1 MNKISKEFLEASE
14 KITDTKI
21 HIESDMEYAQR
32 VDSINTIEKWKNSD
46 GKNYVLED
54 LPFDNLTFFAEP
66 EVITNP
72 YSGVK
77 VTLNPVE
84 VAIYDATMGAY
95 HIHIDLGNVARYDD
109 ARKWYKEFH
118 KGKNWFI
125 ENNIKAHM
133 TLID

>member
-1 MNKISKEFLEASE
+1 MNKISKEFLEVSE
-14 KITDTKI
+14 KITDTKKTV
-21 HIESDMEYAQR
+21 EEY
-32 VDSINTIEKWKNSD
+32 KNSD

-66 EVITNP
+66 EVVANP

-95 HIHIDLGNVARYDD
+95 NIHIDLGNVGNFKD
-109 ARKWYKEFH
+109 AKRWYKDFN

-125 ENNIKAHM
+125 ENNIDAYMK
-133 TLID
+133 LID